1 MTFERDTAF
10 GGRAFR
16 QTLEPRLYYVYIPFT
31 EQNQLP
37 VYDTAESDFNLAEL
51 FTENQFSGWD
61 RINNANQISAALT
74 SRLLDPKTG
83 AEWIRGTLAQRY
95 YFEPQEVTLPTRR
108 PAPPAARTCWL
119 WCRARSPAPGPRTSG

>member
-1 MTFERDTAF
+1 MIFDRNTAL
-10 GGRAFR
+10 GGRNFR
-16 QTLEPRLYYVYIPFT
+16 QTLEPRLYYVYIPFA

-74 SRLLDPKTG
+74 SRLLDPTTG

-95 YFEPQEVTLPTRR
+95 YFEPQEVTLN
-108 PAPPAARTCWL
+108 APART
-119 WCRARSPAPGPRTSG
+119 ASRSDVLAAGERLAHQELVGELRG